1 MLKQKV
7 LIEFHTRDLNHNK
20 HFPLTEAC
28 PNSLIFVGTFLAALV
43 VTYLRTLPV
52 MVLKPKSRVSQLKSE
67 SQVGRHIF
75 LLLHKSC
82 HDSDPQVAEE

>member
-7 LIEFHTRDLNHNK
+7 LIEVHTRDLNHNK

-52 MVLKPKSRVSQLKSE
+52 MVLKQKYHNKNLNHRLGVTFFYYSIRVAMTLIP
-67 SQVGRHIF
+67 R
-75 LLLHKSC
+75 
-82 HDSDPQVAEE
+82 